1 MSNYTLAAFLEDA
14 RHFCTIPIVRRFL
27 ADVFEPLKIFENL
40 REDAVFLLES
50 KDDQS
55 PWARYSFIGLSPF
68 LTLESETGHT
78 FSVIDE
84 RGEEIANTSSL
95 KEAFCLIEQKMR
107 VKRLNEAVPFTGG
120 AVGFLGY
127 DFISAIEKVP
137 IHPNRDLPMKIGY
150 FTFCESLIVLDH
162 HKRELVFIHYVRLTE
177 QDTEE
182 TRKQKYEQ
190 GLKRIAALMK
200 KAASG
205 RAERLLLL
213 DHTDEETRVSFQ
225 GVISNYDKAKFLQHI
240 ETIKRYIAS
249 GDVFQA
255 VLSQRFAVPVR
266 VSGFQVYRMLR
277 HINPSPYM
285 FYFRLDDLE
294 IVGSSPEK
302 LIQVHN
308 RHMEIHPI
316 AGTRRRGR
324 STEEDERLADE
335 LYHDP
340 KERAEHYMLV
350 DLARNDIGKVAKYGT
365 VRTPV
370 LMEIGK
376 FSHVMHLISKVT
388 GELKEEVHP
397 IDALLA
403 AFPAG
408 TVSGAP
414 KVRAMQILQE
424 LEPTARN
431 LYAGTIAYIG
441 FDGNIDSC
449 IAIRTAIIKD
459 GCAYVQAGAGV
470 VADSVS
476 ELEWKETCNKASA
489 LMKAIERAEQLC
501 MGEESLYVETTSS
514 QMH

>member
-14 RHFCTIPIVRRFL
+14 RHFRTIPIVRRFL

-68 LTLESETGHT
+68 LTLESKNGHT

-95 KEAFCLIEQKMR
+95 KEAFCFIEQKLC
-107 VKRLNEAVPFTGG
+107 VKRLNEALPFTGG

-137 IHPNRDLPMKIGY
+137 IHPNQDLSMKIGY

-182 TRKQKYEQ
+182 TKKKKYEQ
-190 GLKRIAALMK
+190 GLKQIAALMK

-205 RAERLLLL
+205 REERLLLL
-213 DHTDEETRVSFQ
+213 DRADEEAGVSFQ
-225 GVISNYDKAKFLQHI
+225 GVISNYDKARFLQDV

-285 FYFRLDDLE
+285 FYFCLDNFE

-302 LIQVHN
+302 LIQVYN

-324 STEEDERLADE
+324 STEEDERLFAMTEGMDVIVIVNKTDLPQNIDIERVKELAAGRPIVATSLLCERGIDE
-335 LYHDP
+335 LE
-340 KERAEHYMLV
+340 KAIA
-350 DLARNDIGKVAKYGT
+350 DLFFG
-365 VRTPV
+365 
-370 LMEIGK
+370 
-376 FSHVMHLISKVT
+376 
-388 GELKEEVHP
+388 GELEAGDLTYVSNSRH
-397 IDALLA
+397 IALL
-403 AFPAG
+403 
-408 TVSGAP
+408 
-414 KVRAMQILQE
+414 E
-424 LEPTARN
+424 
-431 LYAGTIAYIG
+431 
-441 FDGNIDSC
+441 
-449 IAIRTAIIKD
+449 
-459 GCAYVQAGAGV
+459 QA
-470 VADSVS
+470 
-476 ELEWKETCNKASA
+476 K
-489 LMKAIERAEQLC
+489 KAIEDALSGIDVGMPVDLVQIDLRRAWELL
-501 MGEESLYVETTSS
+501 GEIVGDTVHESLID
-514 QMH
+514 QLFAQFCLGK

>member
-1 MSNYTLAAFLEDA
+1 MNGGEIMKSCTIATFLEDA
-14 RHFCTIPIVRRFL
+14 VHFQTIPIVRRFF
-27 ADVFEPLKIFENL
+27 ADVFEPVKIFENL
-40 REDAVFLLES
+40 KSEAVFLLES

-68 LTLESETGHT
+68 LTIESETGHT
-78 FSVIDE
+78 FSVMDE
-84 RGEEIANTSSL
+84 RGEEMMKASSL
-95 KEAFCLIEQKMR
+95 KEAFLFIEQKLR
-107 VKRLNEAVPFTGG
+107 VKQLASKIPFTGG

-137 IHPNRDLPMKIGY
+137 IHSNRDISLKTGY
-150 FTFCESLIVLDH
+150 FTFCESLIVFDH
-162 HKRELVFIHYVRLTE
+162 HKREIVFIHYVRISDK
-177 QDTEE
+177 DTEE
-182 TRKQKYEQ
+182 TKKRKYGE
-190 GLKRIAALMK
+190 GLKRIETLMK

-205 RAERLLLL
+205 REEPLLLL
-213 DHTDEETRVSFQ
+213 HHDDEETRVSFQ
-225 GVISNYDKAKFLQHI
+225 GVISNYDKASFMRDV
-240 ETIKRYIAS
+240 ETIKSYIAS

-255 VLSQRFAVPVR
+255 VLSQRFTVPIQ
-266 VSGFQVYRMLR
+266 VSGFHIYRMLR

-285 FYFRLDDLE
+285 FYFQLDGIE

-324 STEEDERLADE
+324 SVEEDEHLQRE
-335 LYHDP
+335 LYNDP

-365 VRTPV
+365 VETPV

-388 GELKEEVHP
+388 GVLKEGIHP

-449 IAIRTAIIKD
+449 IAIRTAIVKD
-459 GCAYVQAGAGV
+459 GYAYVQAGAGI
-470 VADSVS
+470 VADSVP
-476 ELEWKETCNKASA
+476 ELEWKETRNKASA
-489 LMKAIERAEQLC
+489 LIKAMQRAEQLFVK
-501 MGEESLYVETTSS
+501 GENIYV
-514 QMH
+514 

>member
-1 MSNYTLAAFLEDA
+1 MRNCTIATFLEDA
-14 RHFCTIPIVRRFL
+14 AHFQTIPIVRRFF

-40 REDAVFLLES
+40 KDEAVFLLES

-68 LTLESETGHT
+68 LTIESETGHM
-78 FSVIDE
+78 FSVMDE
-84 RGEEIANTSSL
+84 CGEEIMKASSL
-95 KEAFCLIEQKMR
+95 KEAFLFIENQLR
-107 VKRLNEAVPFTGG
+107 VKRLTDEIPFTGG

-137 IHPNRDLPMKIGY
+137 VHSNRDISVKTGY
-150 FTFCESLIVLDH
+150 FTFCESLIVFDH
-162 HKRELVFIHYVRLTE
+162 HKREIVFIHYVRLSDK
-177 QDTEE
+177 DTEE
-182 TRKQKYEQ
+182 TKKKKYRE
-190 GLKRIAALMK
+190 GLKRIETLMK
-200 KAASG
+200 KAASA
-205 RAERLLLL
+205 REEQLLLL
-213 DHTDEETRVSFQ
+213 RHNDEETRVSFQ
-225 GVISNYDKAKFLQHI
+225 GVISNYDKASFMRDV
-240 ETIKRYIAS
+240 ETIKCYIAS

-255 VLSQRFAVPVR
+255 VLSQRFTVPIQVN
-266 VSGFQVYRMLR
+266 GFQIYRMLR

-285 FYFRLDDLE
+285 FYFRVDDHVE

-302 LIQVHN
+302 LIQVYG

-324 STEEDERLADE
+324 SAEEDEHLQKE

-365 VRTPV
+365 VETPV

-388 GELKEEVHP
+388 GVLKEGIHP

-449 IAIRTAIIKD
+449 IAIRTAIVKD
-459 GCAYVQAGAGV
+459 GYAYVQAGAGI
-470 VADSVS
+470 VADSVP
-476 ELEWKETCNKASA
+476 ELEWKETRNKASA
-489 LMKAIERAEQLC
+489 LIKAIERAEQLFVK
-501 MGEESLYVETTSS
+501 GENIYV
-514 QMH
+514 